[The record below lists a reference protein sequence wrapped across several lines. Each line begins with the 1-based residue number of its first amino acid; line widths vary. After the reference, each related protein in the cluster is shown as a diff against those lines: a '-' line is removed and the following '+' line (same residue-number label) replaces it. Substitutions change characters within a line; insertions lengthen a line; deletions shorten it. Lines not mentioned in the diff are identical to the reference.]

1 VWWVFRGDWWN
12 VRILMVKMMRGWV
25 SVHKM
30 GTFQC
35 PVFRVFLTRIR
46 DSHRGN
52 ALENSVNAIVSWM
65 VKKSYNYYYVK

>member
-1 VWWVFRGDWWN
+1 
-12 VRILMVKMMRGWV
+12 MREGG
-25 SVHKM
+25 SVHKT

-52 ALENSVNAIVSWM
+52 ALENSVNAIGSWM